1 MENKETQKKPS
12 FLNIK
17 LIIYILSFILLAGS
31 IAYGL
36 IGVSSALPGGFS
48 AEAILTTLRLIREM
62 FLWPTIVFVIIGI
75 VLIIKGASGSKMWY
89 LSPVGIVLISIY
101 WLIMNIMTI
110 NMVQKLFT
118 N

>member
-1 MENKETQKKPS
+1 MESKKNQKKQS

-17 LIIYILSFILLAGS
+17 LSVYILSFILLAGS
-31 IAYGL
+31 IVFGL
-36 IGVSSALPGGFS
+36 FGVSSALPGGFS
-48 AEAILTTLRLIREM
+48 AEAILTTLRLVREM
-62 FLWPTIVFVIIGI
+62 FLWPTIVFVIMGL
-75 VLIIKGASGSKMWY
+75 VLIYKGATTSKIWY

-110 NMVQKLFT
+110 NMVEKIFT